1 MIMAGFLSE
10 MAQSALGRVT
20 EARSRISEADL
31 WARAQELPPPPQL
44 KLHAAGFDVIAE
56 LKLNS
61 PAQGRLGLVTDDLEA
76 RVVDYAQGGAAAV
89 SVLTEPTRFDGSME
103 HLERSSQALA
113 GHGVP
118 AMRKDFLFDPYQVIE
133 ARVAGAGGV
142 LVILRMIDR
151 SRIIELLDCAAM
163 LKLFVLLEGF
173 DEDDLALG
181 AEIVTER
188 KATAEQLLLG
198 VNARNLDTL
207 QVVPD
212 RLIELAPKLPAGV
225 PHVAESGVGS
235 PDEAGA
241 LARAG
246 YQLALVGTALMSTP
260 NPRGLIA
267 QMLKAARGSGG

>member
-1 MIMAGFLSE
+1 MAGFLAE

-20 EARSRISEADL
+20 EAKSRLSQADL
-31 WARAQELPPPPQL
+31 WAHAQESPVPPQL
-44 KLHAAGFDVIAE
+44 KLSAAGFDVIAE

-61 PAQGRLGLVTDDLEA
+61 PAQGRLGAATDDLEA
-76 RVVDYAQGGAAAV
+76 RVAGYAQGGAAAV

-103 HLERSSQALA
+103 HLERSSRALA
-113 GHGVP
+113 VHGVP

-173 DEDDLALG
+173 DEEDLALG

-212 RLIELAPKLPAGV
+212 RLVGLAPKLAAGV
-225 PHVAESGVGS
+225 PHVAESGVAT
-235 PDEAGA
+235 PDDAAA

-260 NPRGLIA
+260 NPAGLIA
-267 QMLKAARGSGG
+267 EMLKAARRSEG

>member
-1 MIMAGFLSE
+1 MAGFLAE

-31 WARAQELPPPPQL
+31 WARAQELPPPPPL
-44 KLHAAGFDVIAE
+44 KLSATGFDVIAE

-113 GHGVP
+113 VYGVP

-173 DEDDLALG
+173 DENDLAL
-181 AEIVTER
+181 ATEIVAER
-188 KATAEQLLLG
+188 KATAEQLLIG

-235 PDEAGA
+235 PDDARA

-267 QMLKAARGSGG
+267 EMLKAARGSGS

>member
-1 MIMAGFLSE
+1 MAGFLAE
-10 MAQSALGRVT
+10 MAQSALGRVA
-20 EARSRISEADL
+20 EAKSRLSQADL
-31 WARAQELPPPPQL
+31 WARAQESPVPPQL
-44 KLHAAGFDVIAE
+44 KLSAAGFDVIAE

-61 PAQGRLGLVTDDLEA
+61 PAQGRLGAATDDLEA
-76 RVVDYAQGGAAAV
+76 RVAGYAQGGAAAV
-89 SVLTEPTRFDGSME
+89 SVLTEPTRFDGCME
-103 HLERSSQALA
+103 HLERSSRALA
-113 GHGVP
+113 AHGVP

-212 RLIELAPKLPAGV
+212 RLVGLAPKLAAGV
-225 PHVAESGVGS
+225 PHVAESGVAT
-235 PDEAGA
+235 PDAAAA

-260 NPRGLIA
+260 SPAGLIA
-267 QMLKAARGSGG
+267 EMLKAARRSEG

>member
-1 MIMAGFLSE
+1 MAGFLTE
-10 MAQSALGRVT
+10 MAKSALARVT
-20 EARSRISEADL
+20 EAKSQVSEADL
-31 WARAQELPPPPQL
+31 WARAQESAPPPPL
-44 KLHAAGFDVIAE
+44 RLSEAGFDVIAE

-61 PAQGRLGLVTDDLEA
+61 PAKGKLGAMTDNLEA
-76 RVVDYAQGGAAAV
+76 RVVQYAEGGAAAV
-89 SVLTEPTRFDGSME
+89 SVLTEPTRFDGLME
-103 HLERSSQALA
+103 HLERGARVLGS
-113 GHGVP
+113 HGVP

-151 SRIIELLDCAAM
+151 QRIIELLDCAAM

-173 DEDDLALG
+173 NEEDLALG
-181 AEIVTER
+181 AEIVAER
-188 KATAEQLLLG
+188 KMHDEKLLLG

-212 RLIELAPKLPAGV
+212 QLTVLAPKLAAGV
-225 PHVAESGVGS
+225 PHVAESGVGT
-235 PDEAGA
+235 PDDAAA

-267 QMLKAARGSGG
+267 EMLKAARAVKA